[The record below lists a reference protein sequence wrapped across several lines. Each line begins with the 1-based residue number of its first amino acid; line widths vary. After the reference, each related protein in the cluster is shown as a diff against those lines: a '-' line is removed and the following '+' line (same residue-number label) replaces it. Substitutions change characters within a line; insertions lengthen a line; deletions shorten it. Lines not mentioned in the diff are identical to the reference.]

1 MIMITCFYIN
11 DQFSLWSIANFA
23 ISGLQKWTGPTL
35 MTLLYGVQDFVRSG
49 GYTQVTGQIF
59 LAQYKGEGK
68 GRSRTNLV
76 KMVKIVR
83 LHEENGKPQKGFT
96 INARL

>member
-68 GRSRTNLV
+68 GISRTNLV
-76 KMVKIVR
+76 RNGENCKI
-83 LHEENGKPQKGFT
+83 
-96 INARL
+96 A